1 MNVFLKNVILRPS
14 CYSCQARCGQSMSDI
29 TMADFWGINGI
40 VPKMDDDKG
49 TSLIFLNTE
58 KGEAMLKLDKCRVSE
73 TSYEA
78 VIPKNPACIH
88 SPGIN
93 PMRTYFF
100 QHLGSTPLLKL
111 MKRCS
116 KPTREERYRKLKSN
130 IKTLINK
137 ALQTV
142 HRGRGGGESGINC
155 HIRIV
160 VLLFRNAL
168 LLPL

>member
-1 MNVFLKNVILRPS
+1 
-14 CYSCQARCGQSMSDI
+14 
-29 TMADFWGINGI
+29 
-40 VPKMDDDKG
+40 
-49 TSLIFLNTE
+49 
-58 KGEAMLKLDKCRVSE
+58 MLKLDKCRVSE

-142 HRGRGGGESGINC
+142 HRGRGGEN
-155 HIRIV
+155 R
-160 VLLFRNAL
+160 A
-168 LLPL
+168 